1 MPSFDIESKV
11 DLHELT
17 NAIDQS
23 NRVIANRYDFKEA
36 NASFEFANEVVK
48 LNANEAFQIDQMIPI
63 LKENLAKR
71 GIDLKALK
79 LGEKN
84 ISNSIASL
92 DAEINQGINQ
102 DIAREIVKIIKSSKI
117 KVQSSIQGDSLRVN
131 GKKRDELQE
140 IITLLKSK
148 EMEIPIPVSYTHLT
162 LPTIYSG

>member
-36 NASFEFANEVVK
+36 NASFEFANEIVK

-84 ISNSIASL
+84 ISNSVASL

-148 EMEIPIPVSYTHLT
+148 EIEIPLQFKNFRD
-162 LPTIYSG
+162 

>member
-36 NASFEFANEVVK
+36 NASFMFTNEVVK

-148 EMEIPIPVSYTHLT
+148 EIEIPIQFKNFRD
-162 LPTIYSG
+162 

>member
-117 KVQSSIQGDSLRVN
+117 KVQSSIQGDSLRVS

-148 EMEIPIPVSYTHLT
+148 EIEIPIQFKNFRD
-162 LPTIYSG
+162 

>member
-48 LNANEAFQIDQMIPI
+48 LNANEVFQIDQMIPI

-79 LGEKN
+79 LGEKK

-148 EMEIPIPVSYTHLT
+148 EIEIPLQF
-162 LPTIYSG
+162 GNFRD

>member
-11 DLHELT
+11 DLHELN

-79 LGEKN
+79 LGEKK

-148 EMEIPIPVSYTHLT
+148 EIEIPLQF
-162 LPTIYSG
+162 GNFRD

>member
-36 NASFEFANEVVK
+36 NASFEFVNEVVK

-148 EMEIPIPVSYTHLT
+148 EIEIPIQFKNFRD
-162 LPTIYSG
+162 

>member
-11 DLHELT
+11 NLHELT

-36 NASFEFANEVVK
+36 NASFEFVNEVVK

-148 EMEIPIPVSYTHLT
+148 EIEIPLQF
-162 LPTIYSG
+162 GNFRD

>member
-79 LGEKN
+79 LGEKK
-84 ISNSIASL
+84 IFNSIASL

-102 DIAREIVKIIKSSKI
+102 DIAREIIKIIKSSKI

-148 EMEIPIPVSYTHLT
+148 EIEIPLQF
-162 LPTIYSG
+162 GNFRD

>member
-1 MPSFDIESKV
+1 MPSFDIESNV

-36 NASFEFANEVVK
+36 NASFEFVNEVVK

-148 EMEIPIPVSYTHLT
+148 EIEIPLQF
-162 LPTIYSG
+162 GNFRD

>member
-1 MPSFDIESKV
+1 MPSFDIESNV

-148 EMEIPIPVSYTHLT
+148 EIEIPLQF
-162 LPTIYSG
+162 GNFRD

>member
-1 MPSFDIESKV
+1 MILNPKLIY
-11 DLHELT
+11 ELT

-36 NASFEFANEVVK
+36 NASFEFTNELVK

-84 ISNSIASL
+84 ISNNIASL

-102 DIAREIVKIIKSSKI
+102 DIAREIIKIIKSSKI
-117 KVQSSIQGDSLRVN
+117 KVQSSIQGDSLKSKME
-131 GKKRDELQE
+131 KKGDELQE
-140 IITLLKSK
+140 VITLLKNK
-148 EMEIPIPVSYTHLT
+148 EIEIPLQFKNFRD
-162 LPTIYSG
+162 